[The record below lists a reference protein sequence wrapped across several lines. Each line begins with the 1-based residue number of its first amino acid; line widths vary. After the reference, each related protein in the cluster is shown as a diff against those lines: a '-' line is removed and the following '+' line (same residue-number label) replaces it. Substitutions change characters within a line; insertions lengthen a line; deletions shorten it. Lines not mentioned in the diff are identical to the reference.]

1 MSGISGRTRSVVN
14 QVKELEQKCAE
25 LQNEL
30 TELTESKQENQSLK
44 RGNSIKSPF
53 IFKKVFG

>member
-30 TELTESKQENQSLK
+30 TEVTEKQGNQSLK

-53 IFKKVFG
+53 IFKKMFG